1 MAKVV
6 DNFKNWWKERKF
18 VFSRYTKDAQETQE
32 PERSLLE
39 LPDAAC
45 QKLVKGVENLPSN
58 PADKEVIL
66 STLNE
71 AFEQWQ
77 NSPSNTNNSIVVL
90 SSPITAVSRILT
102 ETLQEWT
109 EQKQVLMRVL
119 PLKARPAEI
128 ETIESKLKHY
138 FEQQSAQKDSDRGR
152 RSSASPAFS
161 RQGTDDEQ
169 LEVAVIPNLGW
180 CFLRSL
186 EGLKGIEY
194 LQTQLFKNDKKRFWI
209 IGGGQ
214 VGWQYL
220 NSVCAI
226 GAYCG
231 EIFTL
236 PAIEPEKLEDWLAP
250 IVEELEI
257 TFDDPSI
264 DKQLLEGDKDNK
276 TNYFEKLADISEGVS
291 TVAVQGFL
299 KSIHYEK
306 VDDDED
312 DDETSPEPKKLVA
325 QVPKLPDLP
334 DLESADQYILYS
346 LLLHGDLTISSLAD
360 SLGDEESQVQA
371 RVQLLRQ
378 EGVVEEKNKILKI
391 NPIHYPKIKR
401 ELAGNN
407 FIINKE

>member
-6 DNFKNWWKERKF
+6 DNLKNWWKERKF
-18 VFSRYTKDAQETQE
+18 VFSRYSKDARETQE

-39 LPDAAC
+39 LPETARK
-45 QKLVKGVENLPSN
+45 KLVSGVENIGSN
-58 PADKEVIL
+58 SADKEAII

-71 AFEQWQ
+71 AFERWQ

-102 ETLQEWT
+102 ETLQEWSQ
-109 EQKQVLMRVL
+109 QKQVAIKLL
-119 PLKARPAEI
+119 PLKARPAQI

-138 FEQQSAQKDSDRGR
+138 FPQQSDS
-152 RSSASPAFS
+152 
-161 RQGTDDEQ
+161 QETKKE
-169 LEVAVIPNLGW
+169 EITVIPNLGW

-194 LQTQLFKNDKKRFWI
+194 LQTQLFKNDKNRFWI

-226 GAYCG
+226 EAYCG
-231 EIFTL
+231 EVFTL
-236 PAIEPEKLEDWLAP
+236 PAIEPEKLQVWFEP
-250 IVEELEI
+250 IVKELEI
-257 TFDDPSI
+257 NFDDPSI

-291 TVAVQGFL
+291 TIAVQGFL
-299 KSIHYEK
+299 KSIRYEK
-306 VDDDED
+306 IDDED
-312 DDETSPEPKKLVA
+312 DDDETSSEPKKLVA
-325 QVPKLPDLP
+325 QVPKLPDIP
-334 DLESADQYILYS
+334 ELESVDQYILYS
-346 LLLHGDLTISSLAD
+346 LLLHGDLTISTLAK
-360 SLGDEESQVQA
+360 SLGDAEAEVQP
-371 RVQLLRQ
+371 RIQLLRQ
-378 EGVVEEKNKILKI
+378 EGLVEESDRVLKI
-391 NPIHYPKIKR
+391 NPIYYPKIKR

>member
-6 DNFKNWWKERKF
+6 DNLKNWWKDREF
-18 VFSRYTKDAQETQE
+18 VFSRYSKDAQETQE
-32 PERSLLE
+32 PERSLLQ
-39 LPDAAC
+39 LPDAAR

-58 PADKEVIL
+58 PADKEVII

-90 SSPITAVSRILT
+90 SSPIATVSRILT
-102 ETLQEWT
+102 ETLKEWSK
-109 EQKQVLMRVL
+109 QKQVSINLL
-119 PLKARPAEI
+119 PLKARPAQI

-138 FEQQSAQKDSDRGR
+138 FEQQSDSKDSD
-152 RSSASPAFS
+152 
-161 RQGTDDEQ
+161 EQ
-169 LEVAVIPNLGW
+169 IEVAVIPNLGW

-226 GAYCG
+226 KAYCG
-231 EIFTL
+231 KVFTL
-236 PAIEPEKLEDWLAP
+236 PKIEPEKFAHWFEP
-250 IVEELEI
+250 IVQELEI
-257 TFDDPSI
+257 NFDDPDI
-264 DKQLLEGDKDNK
+264 DRKLLEGDKDNK
-276 TNYFEKLADISEGVS
+276 TNYYEKLADISEGVS
-291 TVAVQGFL
+291 TVALQGFL
-299 KSIHYEK
+299 KSIRYEK
-306 VDDDED
+306 VDDND
-312 DDETSPEPKKLVA
+312 DNDDNDDKISSEPKKLVA
-325 QVPKLPDLP
+325 QVPKLPELP
-334 DLESADQYILYS
+334 ELESVDQYILYS
-346 LLLHGDLTISSLAD
+346 LLLHGDLTISALAE
-360 SLGDEESQVQA
+360 SLGDAEAEVQA

-407 FIINKE
+407 FIINEE

>member
-1 MAKVV
+1 MVIATIIEKIKSIMAKVV
-6 DNFKNWWKERKF
+6 DNIKNWWKERKF
-18 VFSRYTKDAQETQE
+18 VFSRYSKDAQETQE
-32 PERSLLE
+32 PERSLLS
-39 LPDAAC
+39 LPDAARK
-45 QKLVKGVENLPSN
+45 KLVSGVENIGSN
-58 PADKEVIL
+58 PADKEAII

-77 NSPSNTNNSIVVL
+77 NSPTNTNNSVVVL

-109 EQKQVLMRVL
+109 EQKQVSIKFL
-119 PLKARPAEI
+119 PLKARPDQI

-138 FEQQSAQKDSDRGR
+138 FEEQSNSK
-152 RSSASPAFS
+152 ASE
-161 RQGTDDEQ
+161 EQ
-169 LEVAVIPNLGW
+169 PEVAVIPNLGW

-186 EGLKGIEY
+186 DGLKGIEY
-194 LQTQLFKNDKKRFWI
+194 LQTQLFKDDKKRFWI

-226 GAYCG
+226 EAYCG
-231 EIFTL
+231 EVFTL
-236 PAIEPEKLEDWLAP
+236 PEIESEKLEDWFVP
-250 IVEELEI
+250 IIEELEI

-264 DKQLLEGDKDNK
+264 DKQLLDGDKDNK

-306 VDDDED
+306 VDDDD
-312 DDETSPEPKKLVA
+312 DDETSSEPKKLVA

-334 DLESADQYILYS
+334 ELESADQYILYS
-346 LLLHGDLTISSLAD
+346 LLLHGDLTISALAE
-360 SLGDEESQVQA
+360 SLGDAEAEVQA

-378 EGVVEEKNKILKI
+378 EGVVEEKNKVLKI
-391 NPIHYPKIKR
+391 NPIHYPKIQRK
-401 ELAGNN
+401 LASNN

>member
-1 MAKVV
+1 MTKVV

-32 PERSLLE
+32 PQRSLLE
-39 LPDAAC
+39 LPQSARK
-45 QKLVKGVENLPSN
+45 KLVEGVENLPSN
-58 PADKEVIL
+58 PADKEAII

-71 AFEQWQ
+71 AFQQWQ

-109 EQKQVLMRVL
+109 EQKQVSINLL
-119 PLKARPAEI
+119 PLKARPAQI

-138 FEQQSAQKDSDRGR
+138 FEQQSDGKDSD
-152 RSSASPAFS
+152 A
-161 RQGTDDEQ
+161 Q

-226 GAYCG
+226 EAYCG
-231 EIFTL
+231 KVFTL
-236 PAIEPEKLEDWLAP
+236 PEIEPEKLAHWFEP
-250 IVEELEI
+250 IVDKLEI
-257 TFDDPSI
+257 NFDDPGI
-264 DKQLLEGDKDNK
+264 DKKLLEGNKDNK
-276 TNYFEKLADISEGVS
+276 TIYYEKLADISEGVS
-291 TVAVQGFL
+291 TVAIQGFL
-299 KSIHYEK
+299 KSIRYEK
-306 VDDDED
+306 VDDDD
-312 DDETSPEPKKLVA
+312 DNNDKISSEPKKLVA
-325 QVPKLPDLP
+325 QVPKLPELP
-334 DLESADQYILYS
+334 ELESVDQYILYS
-346 LLLHGDLTISSLAD
+346 LLLHGDLTISALAQ
-360 SLGDEESQVQA
+360 SLGDAEAEVQA

-391 NPIHYPKIKR
+391 NPIHYPKIQR

>member
-1 MAKVV
+1 MVIVTLIEKIKSIMAKVV
-6 DNFKNWWKERKF
+6 DNFKNWWKDRKF

-32 PERSLLE
+32 PERSLLS
-39 LPDAAC
+39 LPDAARK
-45 QKLVKGVENLPSN
+45 KLVSGVENIGSN
-58 PADKEVIL
+58 PVDKEAII

-77 NSPSNTNNSIVVL
+77 NSPTNTNNSVVVL
-90 SSPITAVSRILT
+90 SSPITSVSRILT
-102 ETLQEWT
+102 ETLQEWS
-109 EQKQVLMRVL
+109 EQKQLSIELL
-119 PLKARPAEI
+119 PIKARPAQI
-128 ETIESKLKHY
+128 ETVESKLKHY
-138 FEQQSAQKDSDRGR
+138 FEEQSDSKD
-152 RSSASPAFS
+152 FE
-161 RQGTDDEQ
+161 EQ
-169 LEVAVIPNLGW
+169 LKVAVIPNLGW

-186 EGLKGIEY
+186 EGLRGIEY

-226 GAYCG
+226 SAYCG
-231 EIFTL
+231 EVFTL
-236 PAIEPEKLEDWLAP
+236 PAIEPEKLAHWLAP
-250 IVEELEI
+250 IIEELEI

-264 DKQLLEGDKDNK
+264 DKQLLDGDKDNK

-306 VDDDED
+306 VDDED
-312 DDETSPEPKKLVA
+312 DDETSPKPKKLVA

-334 DLESADQYILYS
+334 ELESADQYILYS
-346 LLLHGDLTISSLAD
+346 LLLHGDLTISALAE
-360 SLGDEESQVQA
+360 SLGDAEAEVQA

-391 NPIHYPKIKR
+391 NPIHYPKIQR

-407 FIINKE
+407 FIIKKE